1 MGVLDRARES
11 FKAGLTRKAEKTKA
25 LQAAGRGLRA
35 HEQRPG
41 ELSAS
46 EAQLEIREQLAE
58 ILEHMRKHKPGDS
71 GNVKFVVTER
81 DASGAIKAFKV
92 ERA

>member
-1 MGVLDRARES
+1 MTTIDRARDTYQAEL
-11 FKAGLTRKAEKTKA
+11 KRKAKQKKA
-25 LQAAGRGLRA
+25 DAKRRGWKGPER
-35 HEQRPG
+35 RPG
-41 ELSAS
+41 DVSAS
-46 EAQLEIREQLAE
+46 EAQLEIREQLSE

>member
-25 LQAAGRGLRA
+25 LQAAGRGLMA

-46 EAQLEIREQLAE
+46 EAQIAIRAELREIKELLQMLLTGE
-58 ILEHMRKHKPGDS
+58 TGP
-71 GNVKFVVTER
+71 VKFVVTKR
-81 DASGAIKAFKV
+81 DASGNIKSFKV
-92 ERA
+92 E